1 MNSFVPSR
9 ITFALAC
16 TVLLAAL
23 ACSKK
28 EQQPPPPPAVEAVTA
43 PTTGDVDKRN
53 AEDPGRQ
60 GTASAT
66 ETPAAD
72 VADQPALPAESG
84 AGGAA
89 VWLTAPNLGRTIDR
103 AVRLLDA
110 LRPAGGEMLAGL
122 PEGEALR
129 GQVEMML
136 RGGLFGQL
144 LGLGDPAVVDLA
156 QPVRLRVSFP
166 AAGAPM
172 VVVSLGTTRPVEPL
186 RSGKLVGLPGPDGRY
201 LVGIGVEPDAAAA
214 WPTDTAS
221 SADDDIGATIA
232 MGSALPALVKALG
245 DLQAMTAGLGGEEP
259 MPAWLGDLVVG
270 TARYVVE
277 VSGIDTMSVGL
288 RVGAGPAEAPLR
300 MTMGIRPAAG
310 TPMAAALTLLAQ
322 EPPPFGLLETV
333 DAGGDMWLAARMNP
347 AGIRQMLDAIGGPTE
362 AFLGQA
368 LGEDWRAP
376 VLDALRGLIESMS
389 GVDGRMVGAM
399 RTLSSGKGAFTLVW
413 GVVAGQADAVRAGV
427 RKLGAAG
434 AALLAKLS
442 DKFSFGAT
450 VEWKDAAA
458 KSGAVEV
465 DRLTIVVPRAALG
478 PFAAA
483 LQPGEGD
490 LRWDISI
497 AVGPGQLV
505 WTSDPDPA
513 VIQRALAAQ
522 ARGGGA
528 AAGTSLAE
536 RLGAADPAVL
546 ELGWIDMSAGFR
558 SNPMLACPPGT
569 TFPSLPLHLEMRG
582 VGGGF
587 DVAMDFLPGA
597 AAAIFPFAK
606 AASACLPGKVETP
619 GVPAAP

>member
-1 MNSFVPSR
+1 MNSFVPNR

-16 TVLLAAL
+16 TVLLAAP

-28 EQQPPPPPAVEAVTA
+28 EQQPPPPPAPAVEAATA
-43 PTTGDVDKRN
+43 QPVAVDRDERKTGAEVPGPTSGTGDLT
-53 AEDPGRQ
+53 A
-60 GTASAT
+60 GT
-66 ETPAAD
+66 
-72 VADQPALPAESG
+72 ADQPALPAESG

-89 VWLTAPNLGRTIDR
+89 VWLTAPNLRRTIDR

-221 SADDDIGATIA
+221 SVDDDIGATIA

-270 TARYVVE
+270 MARYLVE
-277 VSGIDTMSVGL
+277 VSGIDTMSLGL

-322 EPPPFGLLETV
+322 EPPPFGRS
-333 DAGGDMWLAARMNP
+333 M
-347 AGIRQMLDAIGGPTE
+347 
-362 AFLGQA
+362 
-368 LGEDWRAP
+368 P
-376 VLDALRGLIESMS
+376 VATCGSPRG
-389 GVDGRMVGAM
+389 
-399 RTLSSGKGAFTLVW
+399 
-413 GVVAGQADAVRAGV
+413 
-427 RKLGAAG
+427 
-434 AALLAKLS
+434 
-442 DKFSFGAT
+442 
-450 VEWKDAAA
+450 
-458 KSGAVEV
+458 
-465 DRLTIVVPRAALG
+465 
-478 PFAAA
+478 
-483 LQPGEGD
+483 
-490 LRWDISI
+490 
-497 AVGPGQLV
+497 
-505 WTSDPDPA
+505 
-513 VIQRALAAQ
+513 
-522 ARGGGA
+522 
-528 AAGTSLAE
+528 
-536 RLGAADPAVL
+536 
-546 ELGWIDMSAGFR
+546 
-558 SNPMLACPPGT
+558 
-569 TFPSLPLHLEMRG
+569 
-582 VGGGF
+582 
-587 DVAMDFLPGA
+587 
-597 AAAIFPFAK
+597 
-606 AASACLPGKVETP
+606 
-619 GVPAAP
+619 